1 MRGGP
6 EDRKRA
12 LASLPFNRE
21 KVGRALV
28 LGRSPGLQ
36 LRLGAVGILV
46 ESLA

>member
-21 KVGRALV
+21 KVGRALG

-36 LRLGAVGILV
+36 LRLGAAGILV